1 LTGEEEL
8 VRNLKLAAKIGVGFG
23 LVIAI
28 MVGLSGL
35 VFVNMSG
42 VQGDVRRMD
51 KETVPQVAVA
61 NVMARAAQ
69 LTMADMKAYT
79 LTLDAS
85 SLDHANVSYGDM
97 GKAITDAEALAA
109 KYVRLNILRKNSAE
123 ARQKLTE
130 LGTIM
135 GDTQLAVK
143 ATLAA
148 RGSQETAAITLEK
161 MSSSFLDSQNR
172 KLADAVKR
180 RASSAEI
187 SRRIAA
193 INGMREIEVME
204 EDLAK
209 AVFKASAVSDV
220 TILQQALD
228 AFGPFTDKVTALIQ
242 LGDEEDKAM
251 LQQLPFS
258 GQDFQSA
265 CKDLLDNMQKM
276 ATLVASGDAA
286 AQAVVDAAAQTSDE
300 GVKDAGTIAGL
311 TASRLVTAN
320 LFLFAGLAA
329 AIVLAIAIA
338 LSITRSITKPLS
350 LSVAFAQTVAGGDF
364 TARLN
369 IRQQDEIGALA
380 EALTGMSLKLK
391 TAIATVQKN
400 AGAVADSSDQ
410 IFASAQKL
418 SEGAQSQASTLEET
432 SASVEELAASVDQVA
447 EHARTQAEA
456 VEQGSSAM
464 AQVHQSIETVTK
476 NLAEISALA
485 THSVDNAQQ
494 GALAVSEVVDGI
506 NLIAGSS
513 EKIGGIVGVISDIAD
528 QTNLLALNASI
539 EAARAGEHGR
549 GFAVVAEEVSKL
561 ADRSSSST
569 KEIEGLIKE
578 STKDVSKGVEK
589 AKRSQIAMEQ
599 IRAASQ
605 KVQEMIA
612 GLSESMTLQ
621 VNAAKQMAGS
631 LASVSDMSQSI
642 SAATDE
648 QTTNARQVSKA
659 VENVNELTQGAASA
673 AEEMSRATEMLAAM
687 SQELQKLTEQFKI
700 QDGAAGEN
708 LPLPRPAA
716 SQKSLPRPGSRTDTP
731 TL

>member
-329 AIVLAIAIA
+329 AILLAIAIA

-369 IRQQDEIGALA
+369 IRQKDEIGALA
-380 EALTGMSLKLK
+380 EALTGMSLKLR